1 MFTTI
6 LSLFE
11 RRELLWQ
18 FLTRNIK
25 SRHRGSILG
34 AAWLI
39 FNPLLMLSLYVFAF
53 GIVFGGRF
61 TDSADET
68 TLDFALGVF
77 LGLNILGLIQ
87 GMIGVSPTIIVSQPN
102 FVKKVVFPLEILPAA
117 TMGAFAFDLIIGLAL
132 CFLGVMIVGPG
143 LSVTIV
149 YTPLIIGPVFLIAI
163 GLAWF
168 LSALGV
174 FIRDIGQMGSFLGLA
189 LLYSS
194 GVFYSAEKVKSS
206 APAIWKFL
214 QWNPLLQIIDSL
226 RNVILWG
233 GKPDW
238 FSILY
243 AWSFAM
249 VIFFIGAWFFNRLR
263 PAFADVL

>member
-1 MFTTI
+1 
-6 LSLFE
+6 
-11 RRELLWQ
+11 
-18 FLTRNIK
+18 
-25 SRHRGSILG
+25 
-34 AAWLI
+34 
-39 FNPLLMLSLYVFAF
+39 
-53 GIVFGGRF
+53 
-61 TDSADET
+61 
-68 TLDFALGVF
+68 
-77 LGLNILGLIQ
+77 
-87 GMIGVSPTIIVSQPN
+87 
-102 FVKKVVFPLEILPAA
+102 
-117 TMGAFAFDLIIGLAL
+117 MGAFAFDLIIGLAL

-143 LSVTIV
+143 LSVTII

-233 GKPDW
+233 GEPDW

-243 AWSFAM
+243 AWLFGM